1 MKKANFGVFCDFRV
15 FRLLNQRSIRG
26 HPLHISQKNHKTT
39 IILVQ
44 EDVDGPKRTPLL
56 IDFSSSLQNQPVWDV
71 LLEAAGGGHS
81 ANKHGCVHEQG
92 INACS

>member
-1 MKKANFGVFCDFRV
+1 M
-15 FRLLNQRSIRG
+15 
-26 HPLHISQKNHKTT
+26 HIFQKNHKTT

-71 LLEAAGGGHS
+71 LLSLSLQKRNENGMTATTFSRDDVETYDKTFEG
-81 ANKHGCVHEQG
+81 NET
-92 INACS
+92 

>member
-1 MKKANFGVFCDFRV
+1 MVKIVNFGVFCDFRDFCD
-15 FRLLNQRSIRG
+15 FRLLTKRSIRG
-26 HPLHISQKNHKTT
+26 HPLHIFQKNHKTT

-71 LLEAAGGGHS
+71 LLEKPDLKPDG
-81 ANKHGCVHEQG
+81 NKLRLRWL
-92 INACS
+92 I

>member
-15 FRLLNQRSIRG
+15 FRVFRLLNKRSIRG

-71 LLEAAGGGHS
+71 LALLR
-81 ANKHGCVHEQG
+81 
-92 INACS
+92 IRFTWILIF

>member
-15 FRLLNQRSIRG
+15 FRLLNKRSIRG

-71 LLEAAGGGHS
+71 LFKDVSKVLGYQQELVG
-81 ANKHGCVHEQG
+81 
-92 INACS
+92 

>member
-15 FRLLNQRSIRG
+15 FRVFRLLNKRSIRG

-56 IDFSSSLQNQPVWDV
+56 IDFSSSLQNQLVWDV
-71 LLEAAGGGHS
+71 LILAM
-81 ANKHGCVHEQG
+81 KV
-92 INACS
+92 